1 MKSWSKLIWNKALVN
16 VLMRIQGV
24 QFPARQWGGDEGV
37 YQWRLNFLTK
47 KLEKESVVWCMK
59 LICPGMVVVDIG
71 AHIGYYSRLFSRL
84 VGKSGCV
91 FSFEPCSENYPVLS
105 KNLSHHRYRNVAIFK
120 KAVGAKN
127 TQATLFISP
136 GHSNHSLNAGFTE
149 SVGQEQVEITPL
161 DLILEQQGISQVDFI
176 KVDVEGFEI
185 EVLNGM
191 RGIIAKSPNL
201 HMLVE
206 YNARALRA
214 GCVAPI
220 DLLTLIES
228 LGFEVRRIL
237 PDGSL
242 SKNISDK
249 SETFNVL
256 CCPAR

>member
-1 MKSWSKLIWNKALVN
+1 
-16 VLMRIQGV
+16 
-24 QFPARQWGGDEGV
+24 
-37 YQWRLNFLTK
+37 
-47 KLEKESVVWCMK
+47 
-59 LICPGMVVVDIG
+59 
-71 AHIGYYSRLFSRL
+71 
-84 VGKSGCV
+84 
-91 FSFEPCSENYPVLS
+91 
-105 KNLSHHRYRNVAIFK
+105 
-120 KAVGAKN
+120 
-127 TQATLFISP
+127 
-136 GHSNHSLNAGFTE
+136 
-149 SVGQEQVEITPL
+149 
-161 DLILEQQGISQVDFI
+161 LEQQGISQVDFI